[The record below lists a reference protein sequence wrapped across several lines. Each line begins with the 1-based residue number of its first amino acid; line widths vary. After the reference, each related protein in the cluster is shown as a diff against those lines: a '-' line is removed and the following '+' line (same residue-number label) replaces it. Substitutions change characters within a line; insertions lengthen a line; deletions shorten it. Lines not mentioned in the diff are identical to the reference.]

1 MKGHIEKRKGTH
13 GVSYRVRIE
22 LPRDEQGRRRSRS
35 YTFATRKQAEREMNR
50 LLRELDTGQW
60 ADPASLTVSEYLNR
74 WLYDAAKPR
83 VGRRTYERYEAIVR
97 LHITPTLGGLAL
109 AKLRPLH
116 LQRLYTQ
123 LQEDGVSAA
132 GVGKVHARLHTA
144 LRQAVRWQMLPFN
157 PADDVELPRVQRRAV
172 QTLTEAETARLLHT
186 AQLPDAHKHTRMFAP
201 LVVAVATGLR
211 RGELLG
217 LRWRDVDFDGGSL
230 SVVQALEQ
238 DGHGVHVK
246 TPKTA
251 HSRRRIAVPET
262 ALQVLRTHRA
272 AQDEERLRVGAKWK
286 GGDFVFAA
294 TGGGPWCPANFG
306 RAFRAVLERSG
317 SVEEGREL
325 PPIVCRFHDLR
336 HTHASQLLRV
346 GVHPK
351 VVSERLGHANI
362 GITLDL
368 YSHVLPGLQE
378 EAAALWDEGMV
389 AALAASPK
397 AVSEIAGAQKEPKR
411 PSEG

>member
-1 MKGHIEKRKGTH
+1 MKGHITKRKGVR

-22 LPRDEQGRRRSRS
+22 LPRDENGRRRTKSFT
-35 YTFATRKQAEREMNR
+35 YPTRKQAEREMNR

-60 ADPASLTVSEYLNR
+60 ADPASLTVGEFLGR
-74 WLYDAAKPR
+74 WLKDAVKPS

-97 LHITPTLGGLAL
+97 LHVTPTLGGLPL

-123 LQEDGVSAA
+123 LQDDGMSAA

-157 PADDVELPRVQRRAV
+157 PADGVELPRVQRRAP
-172 QTLTEAETARLLHT
+172 QALTEAETARLLRD
-186 AQLPDAHKHTRMFAP
+186 AQLPDAHRQTRMFAP
-201 LVVAVATGLR
+201 LVVAVATGMR

-217 LRWRDVDFDGGSL
+217 LRWRDVDLDDGAL

-251 HSRRRIAVPET
+251 RSRRRITLPHFAV
-262 ALQVLRTHRA
+262 QGLRAHRV
-272 AQDEERLRVGAKWK
+272 AQDEERLRAGAKWK

-294 TGGGPWCPANFG
+294 VGGGPWTPSNFS
-306 RAFRAVLERSG
+306 RAFRAVLARTG
-317 SVEEGREL
+317 KDAEGRDM
-325 PPIVCRFHDLR
+325 PPLACRFHDLR
-336 HTHASQLLRV
+336 HTHASQLLRQ
-346 GVHPK
+346 GTHAK
-351 VVSERLGHANI
+351 IVSERLGHANV

-378 EAAALWDEGMV
+378 EAAERWNATMT
-389 AALAASPK
+389 AAFAACPEPGFPSP
-397 AVSEIAGAQKEPKR
+397 VPKR
-411 PSEG
+411 SPSDHRDH